1 MGKPQRTF
9 NVRLKDGTYEL
20 YFDNRALFEFEEKHG
35 QMALKVL
42 MSGEFGFRAITH
54 FVWAGLLH
62 RDKPVHLEKVKDIVE
77 VNRMESITE
86 VIIAALNDAFD
97 TGDEP
102 EPSSEKKATG
112 RD

>member
-9 NVRLKDGTYEL
+9 NVKLKDGTYEL
-20 YFDNRALFEFEEKHG
+20 YFDNAALYEFEEKHG
-35 QMALKVL
+35 QMALRVL

-62 RDKPVHLEKVKDIVE
+62 RDRPVHLEKVKEIIE
-77 VNRMESITE
+77 VKRMEAITE

-102 EPSSEKKATG
+102 EAEPEKKAKG
-112 RD
+112 RG